1 MELMKQSGQ
10 VERAIGAMWIAI
22 LMSAS
27 ILFGEASSQAAE
39 DRLPP
44 VPLPDLTIRE
54 QALFDEGRR
63 LFEFQFS
70 PREGLGPVFN
80 RNSCAACHHKPTIAG
95 HGPGYRSNMRYHVE
109 NNQATP
115 AKLFHDKSFG
125 GGPSETIPERA
136 RLSERKPP
144 TLLGE
149 GLVAAIPEEA
159 ILANEDPADRDGDG
173 ISGRAATKDG
183 RVMRFGSQSHQGSI
197 FEFVANALLNELGL
211 TSPVLGFDQELP
223 SPGVPM
229 PTRLRIPQ
237 PNVSLDV
244 VNKLRD
250 FILLLAPPPRDTAV
264 IGEPRV
270 VRGEKLFHDLACA
283 KCHVPSFRTM
293 AQPPTDL
300 ATAGVLPALPALFD
314 KELHPFSDFLLHD
327 MGETLDD
334 QVVLGQA
341 TSSEYRTP
349 PLWGLRFHEGLL
361 MHDGRGHNVEQAIV
375 FHGGEAAGSRNRF
388 LSLPLDD
395 REALIDFLQSL

>member
-1 MELMKQSGQ
+1 MEPMKELGR
-10 VERAIGAMWIAI
+10 VERASGTMGIAL

-27 ILFGEASSQAAE
+27 ILFGQAISQAAE

-44 VPLPDLTIRE
+44 VSLPDLTARE

-115 AKLFHDKSFG
+115 AKLFHNKTIGS
-125 GGPSETIPERA
+125 GPSEAIPDRA

-159 ILANEDPADRDGDG
+159 ILANEDPDDRDGDG

-183 RVMRFGSQSHQGSI
+183 HVMRFGSQAHQGSI
-197 FEFVANALLNELGL
+197 FEFVADALLNELGL
-211 TSPVLGFDQELP
+211 TSPVPGFDQELL
-223 SPGVPM
+223 SPGVAVP
-229 PTRLRIPQ
+229 PRLRVPQ

-244 VNKLRD
+244 VSKLRD
-250 FILLLAPPPRDTAV
+250 FILLLAPPTRDTAV

-283 KCHVPSFRTM
+283 TCHVPSFRTM
-293 AQPPTDL
+293 AQPSTDP
-300 ATAGVLPALPALFD
+300 ATAALLPALPALFD
-314 KELHPFSDFLLHD
+314 KELHPFSDFLLHE

-334 QVVLGQA
+334 HVVLGQA
-341 TSSEYRTP
+341 KSSEYRTP

-361 MHDGRGHNVEQAIV
+361 MHDGRAHNVEQAIV
-375 FHGGEAAGSRNRF
+375 FHGGEAASSRNRF
-388 LSLPLDD
+388 LSLPSDD
-395 REALIDFLQSL
+395 REALVDFLQSL